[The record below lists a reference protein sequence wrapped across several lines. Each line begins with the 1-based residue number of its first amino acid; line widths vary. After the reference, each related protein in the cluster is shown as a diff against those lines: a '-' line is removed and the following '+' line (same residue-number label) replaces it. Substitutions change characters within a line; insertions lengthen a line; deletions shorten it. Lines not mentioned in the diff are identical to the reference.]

1 MTAYTT
7 IITIFIIIYLAESVY
22 EVRLYTFLNALNQ
35 SPSVANSNPRL
46 GQVIKLERWWNWISW
61 LFIIVIIF
69 TSDLISFVLIDL
81 LVLIETIV
89 LILMNQIRHQYN

>member
-7 IITIFIIIYLAESVY
+7 IITIFIIIYLAESMY
-22 EVRLYTFLNALNQ
+22 EVRLYTFLNAHSQ

>member
-22 EVRLYTFLNALNQ
+22 EVRLYTFLNAHSQ

-46 GQVIKLERWWNWISW
+46 GQVIKLERW
-61 LFIIVIIF
+61 
-69 TSDLISFVLIDL
+69 
-81 LVLIETIV
+81 
-89 LILMNQIRHQYN
+89 